1 MSLTNGLIILKKK
14 TMLGIFTGK
23 NKKIKK
29 FLKEDAT
36 IVDVRSEVEFEGGHI
51 RKSIN
56 IPLESLPKQIGSLDK
71 NKPVI
76 TCCASGIRSGSA
88 KRMLKAQGFEVINGG
103 GWMSLERHVL

>member
-1 MSLTNGLIILKKK
+1 MQRLLRSK
-14 TMLGIFTGK
+14 T
-23 NKKIKK
+23 
-29 FLKEDAT
+29 
-36 IVDVRSEVEFEGGHI
+36 EFEGGHL

-56 IPLESLPKQIGSLDK
+56 IPLESIPKRLGDLDK

-103 GWMSLERHVL
+103 GWMSLEKYVV